1 MTTSEIKVQHAD
13 KLPTVHI
20 VEHNLRD
27 AHIIQNDYASVDSE
41 TTAIMTYTYQS
52 YIVRPFD
59 EDIANILMKIAMVE
73 MRHHKA
79 LGNLIVDLGGDPI
92 IGGQGRFW
100 TGRSVCYARG
110 LKEMLYCDIE
120 AEEKAIEGYKRSI
133 ELIQTEG
140 IDTLLNAIIED
151 EQTHILAFKEILEY
165 ITFWK

>member
-1 MTTSEIKVQHAD
+1 MKTSDIKVQYAD
-13 KLPTVHI
+13 KLPTVQI

-27 AHIIQNDYASVDSE
+27 ARIIQNDYASGDSE

-52 YIVRPFD
+52 YVVRQFD
-59 EDIANILMKIAMVE
+59 EDIADILMRISMVE

-100 TGRSVCYARG
+100 TGRNVCYARG
-110 LKEMLYCDIE
+110 LKEMLYSDIE
-120 AEEKAIEGYKRSI
+120 AEEKAIEEYKRSI

-151 EQTHILAFKEILEY
+151 EQTHITALKEILEY

>member
-1 MTTSEIKVQHAD
+1 MTTSDIKVQYAD
-13 KLPTVHI
+13 KLPTIQI

-27 AHIIQNDYASVDSE
+27 AHIIQNDYASGDSE

-52 YIVRPFD
+52 YVVRQFD
-59 EDIANILMKIAMVE
+59 EDIADILMRISMVE

-100 TGRSVCYARG
+100 TGRNVCYARG
-110 LKEMLYCDIE
+110 LKEMLYNDIE
-120 AEEKAIEGYKRSI
+120 AEEKAIAEYKRSI

-151 EQTHILAFKEILEY
+151 EQTHITALKEILEY
-165 ITFWK
+165 ITFWR

>member
-1 MTTSEIKVQHAD
+1 MKTSDIKVQYAD
-13 KLPTVHI
+13 KLPTVQI

-27 AHIIQNDYASVDSE
+27 ARIIQNDYASGDSE

-52 YIVRPFD
+52 YVVRQFD
-59 EDIANILMKIAMVE
+59 EDIADILMRISMVE

-79 LGNLIVDLGGDPI
+79 LGSLIVDLGGDPI

-100 TGRSVCYARG
+100 TGRNVCYARG
-110 LKEMLYCDIE
+110 LKEMLYSDIE
-120 AEEKAIEGYKRSI
+120 AEEKAIEEYKRSI

-140 IDTLLNAIIED
+140 IDILLNAIIED
-151 EQTHILAFKEILEY
+151 EQTHITALKEILEY

>member
-1 MTTSEIKVQHAD
+1 MKTSDIKVQYAD
-13 KLPTVHI
+13 KLPTVQI

-27 AHIIQNDYASVDSE
+27 ARIIQNDYASVDSE

-52 YIVRPFD
+52 YVIRQFD
-59 EDIANILMKIAMVE
+59 NEIADILMKISMVE

-100 TGRSVCYARG
+100 TGRNVCYARG
-110 LKEMLYCDIE
+110 LKEMLYSDIE

-140 IDTLLNAIIED
+140 IDALLNAIIED
-151 EQTHILAFKEILEY
+151 EQTHITALKEILEY